1 MKKLLMGLLLV
12 ITLGGNAQA
21 FERVSTEKLVD
32 WCSTKDN
39 SNIALCS
46 AYFMGYLDFKRD
58 ETIQKIC
65 IPYTVKNWDVVK
77 AFLSYMEFRPQ
88 KKSYPASYIIQRAI
102 EAKWP
107 CENIIRNGDD

>member
-1 MKKLLMGLLLV
+1 MNKLLMGLLLV
-12 ITLGGNAQA
+12 VALGGNAQA
-21 FERVSTEKLVD
+21 FERVSTEKLVE

-46 AYFMGYLDFKRD
+46 AYFMGYLDFNRY
-58 ETIQKIC
+58 ETIKKIC

-77 AFLSYMEFRPQ
+77 AFLSYMEFRPT
-88 KKSYPASYIIQRAI
+88 KKSYTASYIIQKAI
-102 EAKWP
+102 DAKWP